1 MPDIIFIYAERGAEK
16 QTTLKAEKGQKIIE
30 AARRGGIKIET
41 PCNGLGTCGK
51 CGVRD
56 AGTGE
61 FILACQGT
69 IEGDAAY
76 ILRDYENENDSLRI
90 LSEGSSFDY
99 SLEPFI
105 TKRFVKGRTEVY
117 GGEELWGLEDHD
129 TSGLLYGI
137 AVDIGTT
144 TIVANLVD
152 IAGGKCLASVSA
164 LNPQAHYA
172 QDVLGRIHFA
182 GRDGGLQVL
191 YRAFIEKLNQIIGD
205 LIWKTKIK
213 AAHIY
218 ELVYS
223 GNTTMLHLAC
233 NVDPSGLGKYPY
245 TPAIYGGCHVM
256 AKDLAVSPFARIY
269 LPPVISA
276 YVGADITSGLL
287 ITRLEERK
295 GSVLF
300 IDIGTN
306 GEMAFAKDGRIAAS
320 STAAG
325 PAFEGMNISCGMRA
339 SAGAVESFAVNG
351 DGSCVYA
358 VIGGGKNRAE
368 AAGIC
373 GSGLLDIAGELVR
386 TGVIDSRG
394 RFVPPDKGSYSDL
407 LKERMGQIEG
417 KNAFF
422 ITGGVYL
429 AQKDIRQIQLAKG
442 AIRCGIEML
451 LSRFAFAAGAGDDA
465 GDSPADID
473 EIIIAGS
480 FGYHLNEE
488 SLLNIGLLPP
498 RCRGKISFAGNTS
511 LSGAEAFLLNASFR
525 RKMKEVTAGVEKIEL
540 AQDAEFERTF
550 IKYMGF

>member
-1 MPDIIFIYAERGAEK
+1 MPDIVFISSERGVEK
-16 QTTLKAEKGQKIIE
+16 KTTLKAEKGQKIIE
-30 AARRGGIKIET
+30 AARYGGIKIET
-41 PCNGLGTCGK
+41 PCNGLGICGK
-51 CGVRD
+51 CGVRN

-61 FILACQGT
+61 FVLACQGT
-69 IEGDAAY
+69 IEGDAVY
-76 ILRDYENENDSLRI
+76 ILRDYEHENDSLRI
-90 LSEGSSFDY
+90 LSEGASFEY
-99 SLEPFI
+99 PLEPFI
-105 TKRFVKGRTEVY
+105 TKRFVQGKTGVY
-117 GGEELWGLEDHD
+117 GGEELLGVEDYN
-129 TSGLLYGI
+129 TCGLLYGI

-152 IAGGKCLASVSA
+152 IAKGKCLASVST

-182 GRDGGLQVL
+182 GKGDGLSVL
-191 YRAFIEKLNQIIGD
+191 YKAFIDKLNQMIGD
-205 LIWKTKIK
+205 LTRK
-213 AAHIY
+213 ANIAPAHIY

-245 TPAIYGGCHVM
+245 TPAIYGGCHITEKGLV
-256 AKDLAVSPFARIY
+256 VSPFARVY

-295 GSVLF
+295 GSALF

-306 GEMAFAKDGRIAAS
+306 GEMAFAKDGRIAAA

-339 SAGAVESFAVNG
+339 GAGAVESFAIKG
-351 DGSCVYA
+351 GGSCVYE
-358 VIGGGKNRAE
+358 VIGGRENSPD

-394 RFVPPDKGSYSDL
+394 RFVPPDKSDYSAL
-407 LKERMGQIEG
+407 LKERMGQVEG

-422 ITGGVYL
+422 ITDDVYL
-429 AQKDIRQIQLAKG
+429 AQKDVRQIQLAKG

-451 LSRFAFAAGAGDDA
+451 FSRFGFRTNAG
-465 GDSPADID
+465 DID

-480 FGYHLNEE
+480 FGYHLNKK

-498 RCRGKISFAGNTS
+498 ECGGKISFAGNTS

-525 RKMKEVTAGVEKIEL
+525 RKMQEVTARVEKIEL
-540 AQDAEFERTF
+540 AQDVEFERTF

>member
-1 MPDIIFIYAERGAEK
+1 MPDIVFISPERGVEK
-16 QTTLKAEKGQKIIE
+16 KAAVKAEKGQKIIE
-30 AARRGGIKIET
+30 AARLGGIKIET
-41 PCNGLGTCGK
+41 PCNGLGICGK
-51 CGVRD
+51 CGVREE
-56 AGTGE
+56 GTGE
-61 FILACQGT
+61 CILACQGL
-69 IEGDAAY
+69 IEKDAVY
-76 ILRDYENENDSLRI
+76 ILRDYESENDSLRI
-90 LSEGSSFDY
+90 LSGGVSFEY
-99 SLEPFI
+99 LPEPFFS
-105 TKRFVKGRTEVY
+105 KRLVNGRTEVY
-117 GGEELWGLEDHD
+117 GGEELLGLEEHD
-129 TSGLLYGI
+129 TGALLYGL

-152 IAGGKCLASVSA
+152 IARGKSLVSVSA
-164 LNPQAHYA
+164 LNPQSNYA

-182 GRDGGLQVL
+182 GKENGLAVL
-191 YRAFIEKLNQIIGD
+191 HRAFIEKLNQMIGD
-205 LIWKTKIK
+205 LTRQTNVKP
-213 AAHIY
+213 AHIY

-245 TPAIYGGCHVM
+245 TPALFGGCHR
-256 AKDLAVSPFARIY
+256 KEKGLAVSPFARVY
-269 LPPVISA
+269 LPPIISA
-276 YVGADITSGLL
+276 YVGADISSGLL
-287 ITRLEERK
+287 ITRLAERK
-295 GSVLF
+295 GGVLF

-339 SAGAVESFAVNG
+339 SAGAIESFAIND

-358 VIGGGKNRAE
+358 VIGGGKNSLK

-394 RFVPPDKGSYSDL
+394 RFVLPDKGSYAAL
-407 LKERMGQIEG
+407 LKERMGQVEG

-422 ITGGVYL
+422 ITDDVYL

-451 LSRFAFAAGAGDDA
+451 LSRFGTENQGME
-465 GDSPADID
+465 GEID
-473 EIIIAGS
+473 QTIIAGS

-511 LSGAEAFLLNASFR
+511 LSGAEAFLLNTSFR
-525 RKMKEVTAGVEKIEL
+525 RKMKEVTALVEKIEL

>member
-1 MPDIIFIYAERGAEK
+1 MPDIVFISSERGLEK
-16 QTTLKAEKGQKIIE
+16 KTSLKAEKGQKIIE

-41 PCNGLGTCGK
+41 PCNGLGLCGK
-51 CGVRD
+51 CGVRN

-61 FILACQGT
+61 CILACQGT
-69 IEGDAAY
+69 IEGDAVY
-76 ILRDYENENDSLRI
+76 VLRDYERENESLRI
-90 LSEGSSFDY
+90 LSEGASFEY
-99 SLEPFI
+99 PLEPFI
-105 TKRFVKGRTEVY
+105 TKRFVNGKTTVY
-117 GGEELWGLEDHD
+117 GGEELWGVEDRD
-129 TSGLLYGI
+129 TRGFLYGL

-152 IAGGKCLASVSA
+152 IATGKSLASVSA
-164 LNPQAHYA
+164 LNPQANYA

-182 GRDGGLQVL
+182 GKGDGLSVL
-191 YRAFIEKLNQIIGD
+191 YRAFIDKLNQMID
-205 LIWKTKIK
+205 ELTRK
-213 AAHIY
+213 ANIAPAHIY

-245 TPAIYGGCHVM
+245 RPAIFGGGHTTERS
-256 AKDLAVSPFARIY
+256 LAVSPFARIY
-269 LPPVISA
+269 LPPLISA

-287 ITRLEERK
+287 ITRLEEKK
-295 GSVLF
+295 GGVLF

-306 GEMAFAKDGRIAAS
+306 GEIAFSKDGRIAAA

-339 SAGAVESFAVNG
+339 GAGAVESFTIKG

-358 VIGGGKNRAE
+358 VIGGKENSPD

-394 RFVPPDKGSYSDL
+394 RFVPPDKGAYSAL
-407 LKERMGQIEG
+407 LKERMGQVEG

-422 ITGGVYL
+422 ITGDVYL

-451 LSRFAFAAGAGDDA
+451 LARFGFGAGDR
-465 GDSPADID
+465 DIED
-473 EIIIAGS
+473 IEEIIIAGS

-498 RCRGKISFAGNTS
+498 RCGGKISFAGNTS
-511 LSGAEAFLLNASFR
+511 LSGAVAFLLNAPFR
-525 RKMKEVTAGVEKIEL
+525 RKMKEVTARVEKIEL

>member
-1 MPDIIFIYAERGAEK
+1 MPDIVFISFERGAEK
-16 QTTLKAEKGQKIIE
+16 KTTLKAVKGQKIIE
-30 AARRGGIKIET
+30 AARLGGIKIET
-41 PCNGLGTCGK
+41 PCNGLGLCGK
-51 CGVRD
+51 CGVRN
-56 AGTGE
+56 AGSGAV
-61 FILACQGT
+61 ILACQ
-69 IEGDAAY
+69 EAVEADAAY
-76 ILRDYENENDSLRI
+76 ILRDYEHENDSLRI
-90 LSEGSSFDY
+90 LSEGTSFAY
-99 SLEPFI
+99 PLEPFI
-105 TKRFVKGRTEVY
+105 TKQLVNGKTEVY
-117 GGEELWGLEDHD
+117 GGEELLGIEDHD
-129 TSGLLYGI
+129 TGGLVYGL

-152 IAGGKCLASVSA
+152 IARGKSLASVSA
-164 LNPQAHYA
+164 LNPQSNYA

-182 GRDGGLQVL
+182 GKDDGLSVL
-191 YRAFIEKLNQIIGD
+191 YRAFIEKLNQMIGD
-205 LIWKTKIK
+205 LTRKTKVSP
-213 AAHIY
+213 ARIY

-233 NVDPSGLGKYPY
+233 NIDPSGLGKYPY
-245 TPAIYGGCHVM
+245 TPAIFGGCHTTERG
-256 AKDLAVSPFARIY
+256 LAVSSFARVY
-269 LPPVISA
+269 LPPIISA
-276 YVGADITSGLL
+276 YVGTDITSGLL

-306 GEMAFAKDGRIAAS
+306 GEMAFAKDGRIAAA

-339 SAGAVESFAVNG
+339 GAGAIESFTIND

-358 VIGGGKNRAE
+358 VIGGGQNSRK

-394 RFVPPDKGSYSDL
+394 RFVPPDKGNYSAL
-407 LKERMGQIEG
+407 LQERMGQMEG
-417 KNAFF
+417 KNVFF
-422 ITGGVYL
+422 ITEDVYL

-451 LSRFAFAAGAGDDA
+451 LSRFDFGAGTGDNA
-465 GDSPADID
+465 GDID

-480 FGYHLNEE
+480 FGFHLNEE
-488 SLLNIGLLPP
+488 SLLRIGLLPP
-498 RCRGKISFAGNTS
+498 RCRGKIVFAGNTS

-525 RKMKEVTAGVEKIEL
+525 QKMKEVTARVEKIEL

>member
-1 MPDIIFIYAERGAEK
+1 MPEIIFITSERGVEK
-16 QTTLKAEKGQKIIE
+16 KTAVKAEKGQKIIE
-30 AARRGGIKIET
+30 AARLGGIKIET
-41 PCNGLGTCGK
+41 PCNGLGLCGK
-51 CGVRD
+51 CGVRG
-56 AGTGE
+56 AGSGE
-61 FILACQGT
+61 FILACQEA
-69 IEGDAAY
+69 IEKDAVY
-76 ILRDYENENDSLRI
+76 IVRDYENENDSLRI
-90 LSEGSSFDY
+90 LSGGSGFDY
-99 SLEPFI
+99 PLEPFI
-105 TKRFVKGRTEVY
+105 SKRFVNGKTEIY
-117 GGEELWGLEDHD
+117 GGDKLLGIEERD
-129 TSGLLYGI
+129 TGALLYGL

-144 TIVANLVD
+144 TLVANLVD
-152 IAGGKCLASVSA
+152 IARGKSLASVSA

-182 GRDGGLQVL
+182 GKGDGLSVL
-191 YRAFIEKLNQIIGD
+191 YKAFIEKLNLMIGD
-205 LIWKTKIK
+205 LIQKTKVNP
-213 AAHIY
+213 AHIY

-233 NVDPSGLGKYPY
+233 NIDPVGLGKYPY
-245 TPAIYGGCHVM
+245 TPAINGGCHITEK
-256 AKDLAVSPFARIY
+256 ALNISPFARVY

-276 YVGADITSGLL
+276 YVGADISSGLL
-287 ITRLEERK
+287 VTGLEERK
-295 GSVLF
+295 GSTLF

-306 GEMAFAKDGRIAAS
+306 GEMALAKDGRIAAS

-339 SAGAVESFAVNG
+339 NAGAVESFAVND
-351 DGSCVYA
+351 DGCVYT
-358 VIGGGKNRAE
+358 VIDGGKNSPK

-394 RFVPPDKGSYSDL
+394 RLVPPDKGNYSAL
-407 LKERMGQIEG
+407 LKERMGQVDG

-422 ITGGVYL
+422 ITKDVYL

-442 AIRCGIEML
+442 AIRCGIELL
-451 LSRFAFAAGAGDDA
+451 LSRFNADA
-465 GDSPADID
+465 GDID

-488 SLLNIGLLPP
+488 SLLNTGLLPP
-498 RCRGKISFAGNTS
+498 RCGGKISFAGNTS

-525 RKMKEVTAGVEKIEL
+525 RKMKEVTARVENIEL
-540 AQDAEFERTF
+540 AQDAEFERAF